1 MEDTIRK
8 AGIGDDHAMRAV
20 WRAHQ
25 PLLIRYLRARLGSDD
40 AEDIA
45 QQVWIEVARLVRRL
59 PPDQAD
65 AVLLRIIADL
75 DVGDVAAIM
84 GKREGNVRVLVHRG
98 LEKLGE
104 LLKKES
110 QDFSAGPVT
119 PGDQPSM
126 NGLP

>member
-1 MEDTIRK
+1 VADEATMVDFDG
-8 AGIGDDHAMRAV
+8 ADDLARA
-20 WRAHQ
+20 
-25 PLLIRYLRARLGSDD
+25 
-40 AEDIA
+40 IA
-45 QQVWIEVARLVRRL
+45 LVRRL